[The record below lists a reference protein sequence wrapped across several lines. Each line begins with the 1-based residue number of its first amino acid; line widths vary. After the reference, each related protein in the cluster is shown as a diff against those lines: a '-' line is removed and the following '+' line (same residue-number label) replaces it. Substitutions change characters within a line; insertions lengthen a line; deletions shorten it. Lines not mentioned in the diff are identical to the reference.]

1 MASALT
7 LATTM
12 SRPPSSAVVS
22 STHCRTPASS
32 ETSTQRPVTTP
43 PRAVISSAARVTSAV
58 VRAQKATAAPASAS
72 VSTMARPMPLV
83 PPVTRARN
91 PLSPRSTATSS
102 PLRTRIIPN
111 WPPAAVSDPLSRLAG
126 LPGGPGQLAE
136 PPVHAVVGV
145 RRGQQALAYLRDR
158 AVVDVHHVGQRALA
172 HLGEQLV
179 GVELVQPVQVAQP
192 ADHARLADPPGVLQR
207 SARAHHHEV
216 VVGLEPRPGRPAA
229 LDQVHDEAD
238 VHRALHRG
246 PAGLALALPVV
257 AVADGEQRARHV
269 DPQVAAGAGAHLG
282 GIHVPAEGVR
292 DQRGPHLAG

>member
-1 MASALT
+1 MSTSKLARQLASSSGMASALT

-12 SRPPSSAVVS
+12 SRPPSSAAVS
-22 STHCRTPASS
+22 PTHCRTPASS

-43 PRAVISSAARVTSAV
+43 PRAVISSAARSTSAV
-58 VRAQKATAAPASAS
+58 VRAQNATAAPSSAS

-83 PPVTRARN
+83 PPVTRARS
-91 PLSPRSTATSS
+91 PLSPRSTAASS
-102 PLRTRIIPN
+102 PLKDTNYPERAARCRIG
-111 WPPAAVSDPLSRLAG
+111 PLYRLAG
-126 LPGGPGQLAE
+126 LTGGPGQLAQ

-158 AVVDVHHVGQRALA
+158 AVVDVHHIGQRALA

-207 SARAHHHEV
+207 PARAHHHEV

-229 LDQVHDEAD
+229 LD
-238 VHRALHRG
+238 
-246 PAGLALALPVV
+246 
-257 AVADGEQRARHV
+257 
-269 DPQVAAGAGAHLG
+269 
-282 GIHVPAEGVR
+282 
-292 DQRGPHLAG
+292 